1 MAFLL
6 KIMRLFILIRVEDW
20 ITAIYLCAF
29 QEPTSE
35 EPLLNTDV
43 KELVVETTETLALAQ
58 RNSECLLLCDE
69 FYPILS
75 TDSTLALLP
84 QHMELHTHKEDSA
97 HSLNSLFSLSQ
108 HSESPDEIINCSLE
122 HQASS
127 SSFSPSTKHKSID
140 SVCLTSGILPNLS
153 SLSRKRNRSTS
164 FDKDADSHKNID
176 EDIWLSKCLPI
187 RLLLCKADAL
197 VATQGYTDEVIACLK
212 M

>member
-75 TDSTLALLP
+75 TDSTLALLS

-140 SVCLTSGILPNLS
+140 SVCLTSGILGNLS

-176 EDIWLSKCLPI
+176 EDIWSSKCLPV
-187 RLLLCKADAL
+187 RLLLSKADAL
-197 VATQGYTDEVIACLK
+197 VATQGYTDEILACLK

>member
-29 QEPTSE
+29 QESTSE

-69 FYPILS
+69 IYPILS
-75 TDSTLALLP
+75 TDSTLPLLS
-84 QHMELHTHKEDSA
+84 QNTHKEDSA

-140 SVCLTSGILPNLS
+140 SVCLTSGILGNLS

-164 FDKDADSHKNID
+164 FDKDTDSHKNID
-176 EDIWLSKCLPI
+176 EDIWSSKCLPV
-187 RLLLCKADAL
+187 RLLLSKADAL
-197 VATQGYTDEVIACLK
+197 VATQGYTDEILACLK